1 MASPPDSGHARRTA
15 INTLI
20 FSVATGLSR
29 VAGLIREVVA
39 AAYFG
44 TGGAA
49 SAFTLAFQ
57 IPNLIRALVADA
69 ALSSAFVPVFSELLE
84 QKKRKEAIELAGA
97 LAGLMLVSLTL
108 VSLLFI
114 LIAPW
119 LIPLFTGDEFTP
131 ALDTLAVGLSQVLFP
146 IVVLLGL
153 TGLVVGIL
161 NVHDHFAIPAIAP
174 LVWNLVII
182 AGMVGLAPLFE
193 GDNQLY
199 AYAIGVVA
207 GTLVQLLMMLPTLR
221 RMGFPIGHI
230 RLPRRD
236 DERVRR
242 VLLLMLPVSIGLGLI
257 NVNLLLNTVI
267 GSGVSDE
274 VPRAIDAAFRIYMLP
289 QGMFSVA
296 VATVL
301 FPQLARLAA
310 RADYAGMRST
320 IGAGMRQIALLLI
333 PAGAAMAVLA
343 EPIVRLVFER
353 GEWDAESTALTAD
366 ALFWF
371 AFSLPFSGWVLML
384 TRGFFSLQ
392 RPLTPTKLAVGS
404 LAINAVGSYLLS
416 KPFGIA
422 GIVLGT
428 IASNVALVLAEAVLL
443 RRALGGFETR
453 ETLVAVAK
461 MLVGAG
467 VLAAV
472 TYGVWYGLDALLG
485 DALIAQIVSVFTAL
499 ALGSVV
505 YTGVVLG
512 LQIPE
517 ARQILDLFARRLRR
531 RS

>member
-1 MASPPDSGHARRTA
+1 
-15 INTLI
+15 
-20 FSVATGLSR
+20 
-29 VAGLIREVVA
+29 
-39 AAYFG
+39 
-44 TGGAA
+44 
-49 SAFTLAFQ
+49 
-57 IPNLIRALVADA
+57 
-69 ALSSAFVPVFSELLE
+69 
-84 QKKRKEAIELAGA
+84 
-97 LAGLMLVSLTL
+97 
-108 VSLLFI
+108 
-114 LIAPW
+114 
-119 LIPLFTGDEFTP
+119 
-131 ALDTLAVGLSQVLFP
+131 
-146 IVVLLGL
+146 
-153 TGLVVGIL
+153 
-161 NVHDHFAIPAIAP
+161 
-174 LVWNLVII
+174 
-182 AGMVGLAPLFE
+182 MVGLAPLFE

-257 NVNLLLNTVI
+257 NINLLLNTVI

-353 GEWDAESTALTAD
+353 GEWDAESTRAHRRRAVLVRVQPPVQRLGAD
-366 ALFWF
+366 AHARVLL
-371 AFSLPFSGWVLML
+371 AAASTDADEARRRLARDQRRRLLPAVQAVRDRRHRARHDRVQRRARAG
-384 TRGFFSLQ
+384 RG
-392 RPLTPTKLAVGS
+392 G
-404 LAINAVGSYLLS
+404 
-416 KPFGIA
+416 
-422 GIVLGT
+422 
-428 IASNVALVLAEAVLL
+428 LL

-505 YTGVVLG
+505 YAGVVLG